1 VVIAIVVIV
10 VILALIALSFVVSN
24 NRFVRQRNLVQESW
38 RQIDVELQRRHD
50 LIPNLI
56 ETVRGFATQER
67 TVLQQVTEARTQ
79 AIQARA
85 AGNAGPEQMAVAENQ
100 LQRSLGGLFAVAESY
115 PQLKSNQ
122 NFLELQRQL
131 ADTEDRIA
139 AGRRFYN
146 GNVRA
151 YNTRIEAFPSSLI
164 ASSKGYTKEQYFEVD
179 DPQVRGPVNVD
190 FSSLT
195 SGGAPAQPAEAPA
208 APQQIPATQPQPDAL
223 PPAAPQQYGVP
234 GQQPTPQQAVPPQG
248 APEQPAPP
256 QQPYGEQPRQG

>member
-1 VVIAIVVIV
+1 MIAVIVVIV
-10 VILALIALSFVVSN
+10 IVVLAVVSLVVSY
-24 NRFVRQRNLVQESW
+24 NRFVRQRNLVRESW

-56 ETVRGFATQER
+56 ETVRGYATQER

-79 AIQARA
+79 AMQARSS
-85 AGNAGPEQMAVAENQ
+85 GGSGPAQMAQAENT

-115 PQLKSNQ
+115 PDLKSNQ

-151 YNTRIEAFPSSLI
+151 LNTRVEAFPSSII
-164 ASSKGYTKEQYFEVD
+164 ASTFHFAPEQYFEVD
-179 DPQVRGPVNVD
+179 DPQVRAGVAVD
-190 FSSLT
+190 FSALN
-195 SGGAPAQPAEAPA
+195 
-208 APQQIPATQPQPDAL
+208 APQQPPPQV
-223 PPAAPQQYGVP
+223 PPAAPQQELP
-234 GQQPTPQQAVPPQG
+234 PAPPPPDPT
-248 APEQPAPP
+248 PP
-256 QQPYGEQPRQG
+256 QQPQG

>member
-1 VVIAIVVIV
+1 VVVGIVIAIVVIV
-10 VILALIALSFVVSN
+10 ALVALFYVVSY

-56 ETVRGFATQER
+56 ETVKGITTQER
-67 TVLQQVTEARTQ
+67 TVLVQVTEAR
-79 AIQARA
+79 AAAMQARSS
-85 AGNAGPEQMAVAENQ
+85 GNAGPAEMAVAENA

-115 PQLKSNQ
+115 PQLKSNE

-151 YNTRIEAFPSSLI
+151 YNTRIEAFPSSVI
-164 ASSKGYTKEQYFEVD
+164 ASRKGWQKEQYFEVD

-190 FSSLT
+190 FSSLNAST
-195 SGGAPAQPAEAPA
+195 PAPPPAQIPQA
-208 APQQIPATQPQPDAL
+208 APQQSGLPPVQQPQEQPL
-223 PPAAPQQYGVP
+223 PPANEP
-234 GQQPTPQQAVPPQG
+234 
-248 APEQPAPP
+248 
-256 QQPYGEQPRQG
+256 PRQG

>member
-1 VVIAIVVIV
+1 VGIVIAIVVIV
-10 VILALIALSFVVSN
+10 ALVALFYVTSY

-56 ETVRGFATQER
+56 ETVKGITTQER
-67 TVLQQVTEARTQ
+67 TVLVQVTEAR
-79 AIQARA
+79 AAAMQARSS
-85 AGNAGPEQMAVAENQ
+85 GNAGPAEMAVAENA

-115 PQLKSNQ
+115 PQLKSNE

-151 YNTRIEAFPSSLI
+151 YNTRIEAFPSSMI
-164 ASSKGYTKEQYFEVD
+164 ASRKGWQKEQYFEVD

-190 FSSLT
+190 FSSLNAST
-195 SGGAPAQPAEAPA
+195 PPPQAQIPQA
-208 APQQIPATQPQPDAL
+208 APQQSGLPPMQQSPVQQQPQEQPL
-223 PPAAPQQYGVP
+223 PPANEP
-234 GQQPTPQQAVPPQG
+234 
-248 APEQPAPP
+248 
-256 QQPYGEQPRQG
+256 PRQG

>member
-1 VVIAIVVIV
+1 MVVGIVIAIV
-10 VILALIALSFVVSN
+10 VILALIGLFYVVSY

-56 ETVRGFATQER
+56 ETVKGITTQER
-67 TVLQQVTEARTQ
+67 TVLVQVTEAR
-79 AIQARA
+79 AAAMQARA
-85 AGNAGPEQMAVAENQ
+85 SGNAGPADMAVAENT
-100 LQRSLGGLFAVAESY
+100 LQRSLGNLFAVAESY
-115 PQLKSNQ
+115 PQLRSSE

-151 YNTRIEAFPSSLI
+151 YNTRIEAFPSSII
-164 ASSKGYTKEQYFEVD
+164 AARKGWTKEQYFEVD

-190 FSSLT
+190 FSSLNT
-195 SGGAPAQPAEAPA
+195 PQP
-208 APQQIPATQPQPDAL
+208 APQQITQ
-223 PPAAPQQYGVP
+223 
-234 GQQPTPQQAVPPQG
+234 
-248 APEQPAPP
+248 APP
-256 QQPYGEQPRQG
+256 QPSGLPPVQQPQQQPAQPPANEPPHQG

>member
-1 VVIAIVVIV
+1 MVIAIVVIV
-10 VILALIALSFVVSN
+10 VILALAALSFVVSA

-56 ETVRGFATQER
+56 ETVRGYATQER
-67 TVLQQVTEARTQ
+67 TVLQQVTEARTH

-85 AGNAGPEQMAVAENQ
+85 AGNAGPEQMAAAENQ

-115 PQLKSNQ
+115 PQLKSNE

-151 YNTRIEAFPSSLI
+151 YNTRVEAFPSSII
-164 ASSKGYTKEQYFEVD
+164 AGMRNYTKEQYFEVD

-195 SGGAPAQPAEAPA
+195 SGGAPA
-208 APQQIPATQPQPDAL
+208 APQQAPSAPPQPEAI

-234 GQQPTPQQAVPPQG
+234 GQQPAPQQAVPPQS
-248 APEQPAPP
+248 APPQSAPQQPAPP

>member
-1 VVIAIVVIV
+1 MVVGIIIAVIVIA
-10 VILALIALSFVVSN
+10 ALIGIFYVTSY

-56 ETVRGFATQER
+56 ETVKGITTQER
-67 TVLQQVTEARTQ
+67 TVLVQVTEAR
-79 AIQARA
+79 AAAMQARA
-85 AGNAGPEQMAVAENQ
+85 SGNAGPAEMAVAENA

-115 PQLKSNQ
+115 PQLKSNE

-151 YNTRIEAFPSSLI
+151 YNTRIEAFPSSVI
-164 ASSKGYTKEQYFEVD
+164 ASRKGWTKEQYFEVD

-190 FSSLT
+190 FSSLN
-195 SGGAPAQPAEAPA
+195 APQAS
-208 APQQIPATQPQPDAL
+208 PQQITQ
-223 PPAAPQQYGVP
+223 
-234 GQQPTPQQAVPPQG
+234 
-248 APEQPAPP
+248 APP
-256 QQPYGEQPRQG
+256 QQSGLPPVQQPEQQPQPIQPPANEPPHQG

>member
-10 VILALIALSFVVSN
+10 VILALIALSFVVSA

-151 YNTRIEAFPSSLI
+151 YNTRVEAFPSSII
-164 ASSKGYTKEQYFEVD
+164 AGMRHYTKEQYFEVD

-195 SGGAPAQPAEAPA
+195 SGSAPAPA
-208 APQQIPATQPQPDAL
+208 APQQIPSAQPQPGAL
-223 PPAAPQQYGVP
+223 PPSVPQQFGVP
-234 GQQPTPQQAVPPQG
+234 GQQPAPQQAVPPQA
-248 APEQPAPP
+248 APPAAPQQPAPP
-256 QQPYGEQPRQG
+256 YDEQPRQG